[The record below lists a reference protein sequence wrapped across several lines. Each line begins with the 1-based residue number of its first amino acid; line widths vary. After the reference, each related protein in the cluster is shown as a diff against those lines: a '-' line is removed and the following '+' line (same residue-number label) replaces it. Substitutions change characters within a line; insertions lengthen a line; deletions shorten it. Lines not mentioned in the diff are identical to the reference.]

1 MTENFSFDDIK
12 QKFKNN
18 KLFRIGS
25 IIVGS
30 LLLLVI
36 LFFAYRQFIWK
47 PANEKS
53 KDSYYVALNHI
64 VNKQNKK
71 EVKEEKGK
79 KIDPIK
85 TLQSNVKKYDGKI
98 GGEIN
103 KYLLATQYM
112 RKGKYREALVLLE
125 DIDVD
130 DTFMSAMVVGLQGD
144 CYSEMKKYKKAIEL
158 YEEASNINDN
168 EFTSPMY
175 LYKAGLNAEKVKKY
189 KEAESYYNEIAFNYP
204 YSYITQ
210 KNMEKFKARST
221 NKKLN

>member
-25 IIVGS
+25 IVVGS
-30 LLLLVI
+30 LLVLVI

-71 EVKEEKGK
+71 EVTEEKGK

-112 RKGKYREALVLLE
+112 RKGKYKEALVLLE

-158 YEEASNINDN
+158 YEEASKINDN

-189 KEAESYYNEIAFNYP
+189 KKASAFYDEIAFNYP
-204 YSYITQ
+204 YSFITQ

>member
-30 LLLLVI
+30 LLVLVI
-36 LFFAYRQFIWK
+36 LFFAFRQFIWK

-71 EVKEEKGK
+71 EITEEKGK

-112 RKGKYREALVLLE
+112 RKGKYKEALVLLE

-158 YEEASNINDN
+158 YEEASKINDN

-175 LYKAGLNAEKVKKY
+175 LYKAGLNSEKVKKY

-204 YSYITQ
+204 YSFITQ

>member
-1 MTENFSFDDIK
+1 MTENFSFEDIK

-25 IIVGS
+25 IVVGT
-30 LLLLVI
+30 LLLVVI

-53 KDSYYVALNHI
+53 KDSWYVALNHI

-71 EVKEEKGK
+71 EVNDGTTK
-79 KIDPIK
+79 KVDPIK

-112 RKGKYREALVLLE
+112 RKGKYKEALVLLE

-144 CYSEMKKYKKAIEL
+144 CYSEMKKYNEAIEM
-158 YEEASNINDN
+158 YEEASKINDN

-175 LYKAGLNAEKVKKY
+175 LYKAGLNDEKVKKY
-189 KEAESYYNEIAFNYP
+189 KVAESFYNEIAFNYP
-204 YSYITQ
+204 FSYITQ
-210 KNMEKFKARST
+210 KNMDKFKSRST

>member
-30 LLLLVI
+30 LLVLVI

-71 EVKEEKGK
+71 EVTEEKGK

-158 YEEASNINDN
+158 YEEASKINDN

-175 LYKAGLNAEKVKKY
+175 LYKAGLNSEKVKKY

-204 YSYITQ
+204 YSFITQ